1 MQGSEKTKNTLQWLS
16 YIQPLGQEIIG
27 LTLNVDKIPA
37 NLAKNM
43 GIDKELYKDS
53 IEIDASKEQ
62 LKQMAQEAMAQGAS
76 PQDLMGGGGGQPSP
90 MPL

>member
-1 MQGSEKTKNTLQWLS
+1 MLIKSH
-16 YIQPLGQEIIG
+16 
-27 LTLNVDKIPA
+27 A

-76 PQDLMGGGGGQPSP
+76 PARLNGWRWRSTITNATVKDN
-90 MPL
+90 

>member
-1 MQGSEKTKNTLQWLS
+1 
-16 YIQPLGQEIIG
+16 
-27 LTLNVDKIPA
+27 
-37 NLAKNM
+37 M

-53 IEIDASKEQ
+53 VEIDASKEQ